1 MWSGCASTPWTW
13 RVARLNCVR
22 MNDQSSPGQ
31 RRSIV
36 REAGIS
42 AKAGRSG
49 ATVRVRQPNDLGIY
63 PYPGL
68 RSFRPNE
75 ADLFYGR
82 DSQIKE
88 LRDLLADHNII
99 VVLGG
104 SGSGKS
110 SLVRAGLVP
119 KLNSTSPI
127 AERPGAWY
135 VVEFRPKLDP
145 VNELFDAIFNQI
157 ILPVLTVEPVADAVE
172 TSDGVRGR
180 DPVKERARRIGA
192 VNVAFNLE
200 CELDASNESIQWQ
213 CRTRLRDMLFEGDVI
228 DVGALFDFVD
238 ERLQM
243 LDEALS
249 DGASSGA
256 PNLLLLIDQF
266 EEVFKPKV
274 GAAGCKMIMSLITS
288 IHTYRPFN
296 LFLIIT
302 MRSEELHRCSE
313 FIGVTEVVN
322 SSMYLVDLIGG
333 RDIEQAIVEPAR
345 RVLKSWDL
353 DSGDPETGPYTR
365 RALSQLHQVFDDGRE
380 ALPHPADQLPLMQHL
395 LPLVWDKAI
404 ERWEEKTGETIFQI
418 DLEDFEALPG
428 WGSPEGPLIGTLNET
443 GKRCPASRRLVGG
456 QDGGRGAQRTKPLND
471 CCARRFAASLS
482 WTTAAMSFA
491 TSPPSSRCSWR
502 RACTSASPSGRAPAR
517 AP

>member
-1 MWSGCASTPWTW
+1 
-13 RVARLNCVR
+13 

-31 RRSIV
+31 RRSLTARQEFLESWKI
-36 REAGIS
+36 
-42 AKAGRSG
+42 GRNGEG
-49 ATVRVRQPNDLGIY
+49 AQPHDLGIY

-119 KLNSTSPI
+119 KLSSTSPI

-145 VNELFDAIFNQI
+145 VNELFDAIFNQL
-157 ILPVLTVEPVADAVE
+157 ILPVLTVEPVAGAVE

-180 DPVKERARRIGA
+180 DPVKERARRISA

-200 CELDASNESIQWQ
+200 CDLDASNESIQWQ

-243 LDEALS
+243 LD
-249 DGASSGA
+249 
-256 PNLLLLIDQF
+256 
-266 EEVFKPKV
+266 
-274 GAAGCKMIMSLITS
+274 
-288 IHTYRPFN
+288 
-296 LFLIIT
+296 
-302 MRSEELHRCSE
+302 
-313 FIGVTEVVN
+313 
-322 SSMYLVDLIGG
+322 
-333 RDIEQAIVEPAR
+333 
-345 RVLKSWDL
+345 
-353 DSGDPETGPYTR
+353 
-365 RALSQLHQVFDDGRE
+365 
-380 ALPHPADQLPLMQHL
+380 
-395 LPLVWDKAI
+395 
-404 ERWEEKTGETIFQI
+404 
-418 DLEDFEALPG
+418 
-428 WGSPEGPLIGTLNET
+428 
-443 GKRCPASRRLVGG
+443 
-456 QDGGRGAQRTKPLND
+456 
-471 CCARRFAASLS
+471 
-482 WTTAAMSFA
+482 
-491 TSPPSSRCSWR
+491 
-502 RACTSASPSGRAPAR
+502 
-517 AP
+517 